1 MSDPIMSPDGKWMW
15 TGNDWIPAPPGS
27 NPGPQS
33 NINLSDS
40 MMSGD
45 MNVEQG
51 SGQATSSVNLKD
63 SSMSGDINITQNS
76 SSDIIAGIEHLLKG
90 MGFSGQSSPDS
101 LTPAQEAEVEKVL
114 EISDQLAE
122 SGIEIDPWT
131 EYNLGEAASL
141 AGRTHSAEQHYL
153 RAAKAFKENGNNIAL
168 SWTLKECANIHRTRG
183 NRVEAVRIY
192 YECLEYARAEN
203 EIKLEIML
211 LNDLASCARAA
222 GEYDEAKHLIEKGLE
237 LSRKSGNEASMASSY
252 RGLGLYYYE
261 IGNMVMA
268 EQIYREG
275 LSYVEN
281 TEHTDITYQLKSH
294 IAYCRYIAKDYHESE
309 LLYQEILNYDEQKGD
324 VHDIAI
330 SKQSLALIA
339 MDRNELQK
347 AYQLTTD
354 SLNQFRKIGDR
365 WSEAESLS
373 TLARIKNKQNNY
385 AESERLYRESLAI
398 SEEIQNVRQ
407 QADTLVSIGL
417 IVQNKGEIDESER
430 LNSKSLELYRNTG
443 NKRKIADTLVNLAVI
458 AQSRNDPDEQRR
470 LNTEAVSIWRE
481 LGSPID
487 QWYIDN
493 GY

>member
-1 MSDPIMSPDGKWMW
+1 MSDPIISPDGKWMW
-15 TGNDWIPAPPGS
+15 TGTDWIPAPPSS
-27 NPGPQS
+27 NPSPQS

-45 MNVEQG
+45 INVEQG
-51 SGQATSSVNLKD
+51 SGETTSSVNLKD

-168 SWTLKECANIHRTRG
+168 SWTLKECANINRIRG
-183 NRVEAVRIY
+183 NRDEALRIY
-192 YECLEYARAEN
+192 YECLEYARAED
-203 EIKLEIML
+203 EKQLEVML
-211 LNDLASCARAA
+211 LNDLAMCARTA
-222 GEYDEAKHLIEKGLE
+222 GKYDEAKHFIEQALE
-237 LSRKSGNEASMASSY
+237 LSRKSGNEASMAGCY

-261 IGNMVMA
+261 IGNMAMA

-281 TEHTDITYQLKSH
+281 TQHTDIAIQLKSH
-294 IAYCRYIAKDYHESE
+294 IAYCRFIAKDYHESE
-309 LLYQEILNYDEQKGD
+309 LLHQEILNYHEQKGD

-330 SKQSLALIA
+330 SKQSLAQIA

-354 SLNQFRKIGDR
+354 ALNQFRKIGDR
-365 WSEAESLS
+365 WSEAGSLS
-373 TLARIKNKQNNY
+373 ALGDINKKQNNY
-385 AESERLYRESLAI
+385 VDAEQFYRSSLTI
-398 SEEIQNVRQ
+398 FEEMGNFSS
-407 QADTLVSIGL
+407 QADTLVH
-417 IVQNKGEIDESER
+417 
-430 LNSKSLELYRNTG
+430 
-443 NKRKIADTLVNLAVI
+443 LAI
-458 AQSRNDPDEQRR
+458 LAQERNDPDEQRR
-470 LNTEAVSIWRE
+470 LNKEAVRIRRE
-481 LGSPID
+481 IGIPIG